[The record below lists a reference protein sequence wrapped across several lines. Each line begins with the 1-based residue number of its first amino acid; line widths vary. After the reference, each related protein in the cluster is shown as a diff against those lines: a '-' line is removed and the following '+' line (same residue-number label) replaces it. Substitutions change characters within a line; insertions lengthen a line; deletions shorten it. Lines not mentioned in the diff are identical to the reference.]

1 MKPRIL
7 ILLLCYAIC
16 ITTAC
21 KKEADESANTLNS
34 STVDN
39 AQSSATDELKLN
51 PNIFVHGINNP
62 YFPLVP
68 GTIFHF
74 VNTIE
79 EHGEKSKEH
88 ETETVT
94 SDIKK
99 IVGVKC
105 EVVHDVIKEDG
116 EITEDTYDWYA
127 QDTFGNVWYFGE
139 DTKELTDTGWSTAG
153 SWEAGVNNAVPGIIM
168 FGDPELFIGQTF
180 YEEFSPGVAEDQATL
195 LNVTATATVPYGHF
209 TNCVKTKEFTRLEP
223 GDIERKFYAKGIG
236 QVLGVSADER
246 DELVSVKKN

>member
-21 KKEADESANTLNS
+21 KKEADETANTLNS
-34 STVDN
+34 STIDN
-39 AQSSATDELKLN
+39 AQLSSRGKLKFDASL
-51 PNIFVHGINNP
+51 FVSGINNP

-68 GTIFHF
+68 GTVFHF

-94 SDIKK
+94 FDIKK
-99 IVGVKC
+99 ILGVKC

-127 QDTFGNVWYFGE
+127 QDIFGNVWYFGE
-139 DTKELTDTGWSTAG
+139 DTKALTDTGWSTAG
-153 SWEAGVNNAVPGIIM
+153 SWEAGVDGALPGI
-168 FGDPELFIGQTF
+168 
-180 YEEFSPGVAEDQATL
+180 V
-195 LNVTATATVPYGHF
+195 
-209 TNCVKTKEFTRLEP
+209 
-223 GDIERKFYAKGIG
+223 
-236 QVLGVSADER
+236 
-246 DELVSVKKN
+246 